1 MFTKCSLSGTS
12 QLSFCD
18 TPLLF
23 RPHLGH
29 RATHTGHPCGFYG
42 AGLSAE
48 HILHSRGFL
57 QPCTFEYHEE
67 LNLYPRRTQHINFA
81 RYSHLFPRITSADTT
96 TQLLGSEWNQAFPSC
111 YNHRKVEARGLE
123 PLTLCL
129 QSRCATNC
137 ATPPSQRKPLF
148 SYFSKPL
155 RLHCSDTFSEP
166 SQ

>member
-23 RPHLGH
+23 RPHLGR

-57 QPCTFEYHEE
+57 QPCAFEYHEE
-67 LNLYPRRTQHINFA
+67 LNLYPRRTQHISFA

-96 TQLLGSEWNQAFPSC
+96 TLANTTKDPVSFDTVSFFKNKPAMTYSPTPTKVQ
-111 YNHRKVEARGLE
+111 YHRREE
-123 PLTLCL
+123 
-129 QSRCATNC
+129 S
-137 ATPPSQRKPLF
+137 
-148 SYFSKPL
+148 
-155 RLHCSDTFSEP
+155 
-166 SQ
+166 

>member
-57 QPCTFEYHEE
+57 QPCAFEYHEE
-67 LNLYPRRTQHINFA
+67 LNLYPRRTQHISFA
-81 RYSHLFPRITSADTT
+81 RYSHLPPPASHQQIQQRRYNNFGEYNKRPRIFRY
-96 TQLLGSEWNQAFPSC
+96 GAFFKNKPAMTYSPTPTKVQ
-111 YNHRKVEARGLE
+111 YHRREE
-123 PLTLCL
+123 
-129 QSRCATNC
+129 S
-137 ATPPSQRKPLF
+137 
-148 SYFSKPL
+148 
-155 RLHCSDTFSEP
+155 
-166 SQ
+166 

>member
-48 HILHSRGFL
+48 RILRNSGFSSVVRIRISRRIESILAAHAAHQLREVFASIPPHHISRYNNFG
-57 QPCTFEYHEE
+57 EY
-67 LNLYPRRTQHINFA
+67 NKK
-81 RYSHLFPRITSADTT
+81 PRIFRYGVFLKNKPAMTYSPTPT
-96 TQLLGSEWNQAFPSC
+96 KVQ
-111 YNHRKVEARGLE
+111 YHRREE
-123 PLTLCL
+123 
-129 QSRCATNC
+129 S
-137 ATPPSQRKPLF
+137 
-148 SYFSKPL
+148 
-155 RLHCSDTFSEP
+155 
-166 SQ
+166 

>member
-23 RPHLGH
+23 RPHLG
-29 RATHTGHPCGFYG
+29 RQATHTGHPCGFYG

-96 TQLLGSEWNQAFPSC
+96 TSANTTKKPRIFRYGVFLKNKPAMTYSPTPTKVQ
-111 YNHRKVEARGLE
+111 YHRREE
-123 PLTLCL
+123 
-129 QSRCATNC
+129 S
-137 ATPPSQRKPLF
+137 
-148 SYFSKPL
+148 
-155 RLHCSDTFSEP
+155 
-166 SQ
+166 

>member
-96 TQLLGSEWNQAFPSC
+96 TSANTTKNPASFDTGS
-111 YNHRKVEARGLE
+111 
-123 PLTLCL
+123 
-129 QSRCATNC
+129 
-137 ATPPSQRKPLF
+137 
-148 SYFSKPL
+148 FSKINRRRPTLPHPQKCSTIGAKSLSFWVRNGARRFPL
-155 RLHCSDTFSEP
+155 AIITGKWRRGDSNP
-166 SQ
+166 